1 MSERPA
7 FRVFAP
13 SDGAWAPGVRVRLC
27 AEESHYLVRV
37 RRARVGA
44 ELELFDQNVG
54 GREAGPEGEAACWHA
69 MLAAVDDRT
78 AVVELRARRAAV
90 EVVPLVLIL
99 VVPEPRATLEALA
112 LASEL
117 AATEVLLVAGDHS
130 PAGVPSAERI
140 AKTLQAAQRQ
150 CGRDRP
156 PRVERADALAE
167 ALERTAARPGWVASV
182 PQRHL
187 ETPVQV
193 DPRAGARLLVG
204 PEGGLSAAEAALAER
219 SGLRPLA
226 LGPWV
231 LRTPSAVAAGLA
243 RLWGGRRGGLRTV

>member
-1 MSERPA
+1 MSERSP

-13 SDGAWAPGVRVRLC
+13 CDGAWAAGGRVRLPP
-27 AEESHYLVRV
+27 EESHYLLRV

-44 ELELFDQNVG
+44 ELELLG
-54 GREAGPEGEAACWHA
+54 ALEGALDGAEAACWHA
-69 MLAAVDDRT
+69 TLVAIEDRT

-90 EVVPLVLIL
+90 EAVPLVLLL
-99 VVPEPRATLEALA
+99 VVPEPRATLEALT

-117 AATEVLLVAGDHS
+117 AATEVVLVAGDHS

-150 CGRDRP
+150 CGRERP
-156 PRVERADALAE
+156 PRVERGIGLAE

-187 ETPVQV
+187 ETPVEV

-243 RLWGGRRGGLRTV
+243 RLWGGLRTV

>member
-1 MSERPA
+1 MSEL
-7 FRVFAP
+7 RVFAT
-13 SDGAWAPGVRVRLC
+13 SDGAWVAGGRVRLS

-44 ELELFDQNVG
+44 ELEVLDLLQ
-54 GREAGPEGEAACWHA
+54 GRDGGEAACWHA
-69 MLAAVDDRT
+69 TLVAVDDRN

-90 EVVPLVLIL
+90 ELVPLVLLL

-156 PRVERADALAE
+156 PRVEQGASLAE

-187 ETPVQV
+187 DTPIEV
-193 DPRAGARLLVG
+193 DPGTGARLLVG
-204 PEGGLSAAEAALAER
+204 PEGGFSVAEAALAEG

-243 RLWGGRRGGLRTV
+243 RLWGGRRGGLRKA